1 MSGEKINA
9 AEMIKSH
16 VSPLTGL
23 YVVPFHIN
31 NPKTQFLSDWM
42 LISQ

>member
-16 VSPLTGL
+16 ISPLTG
-23 YVVPFHIN
+23 VVPFHIN
-31 NPKTQFLSDWM
+31 NPNTQFLSDWM